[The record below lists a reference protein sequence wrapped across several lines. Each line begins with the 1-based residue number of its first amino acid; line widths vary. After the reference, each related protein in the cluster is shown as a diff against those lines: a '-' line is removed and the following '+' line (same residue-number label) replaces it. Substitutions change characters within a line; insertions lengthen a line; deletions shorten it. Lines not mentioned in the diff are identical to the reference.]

1 MSPEEKAVDIF
12 IHGHNCCQAVVMT
25 MGEQYGIDPEISKR
39 MGRAFGGGMGRLGLV
54 CGAVSGALMAIGLA
68 LESTHDERAT
78 RLKANEL
85 TREFIQ
91 RFIDRYDTILCKELL
106 GADMLTEAGKEK
118 IEKEKLFDT
127 FCPKLVRSA
136 VEILQ
141 ELPIKADRP

>member
-1 MSPEEKAVDIF
+1 MSPEEKAVDTF

-25 MGEQYGIDPEISKR
+25 MGAQYGIDPEISKR

-106 GADMLTEAGKEK
+106 GADMLTSEGKEK

-136 VEILQ
+136 IEILQ
-141 ELPIKADRP
+141 ELNIQTKKS